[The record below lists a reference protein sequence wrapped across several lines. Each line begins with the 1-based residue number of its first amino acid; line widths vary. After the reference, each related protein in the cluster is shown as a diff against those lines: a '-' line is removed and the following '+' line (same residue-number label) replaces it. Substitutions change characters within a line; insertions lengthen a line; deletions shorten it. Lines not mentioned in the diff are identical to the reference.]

1 MFCFHL
7 AGCFS
12 RSSRRRQGTHPSMP
26 LGDLPPE
33 VKRRRL
39 KVECIDS
46 DHVEVEL
53 LVSGVCTMAAVIPA
67 SWRNQHLAAVWGVG
81 PFERLAKVGSLQGEE
96 FIELG

>member
-1 MFCFHL
+1 M
-7 AGCFS
+7 
-12 RSSRRRQGTHPSMP
+12 RPSMP

-53 LVSGVCTMAAVIPA
+53 LVSGVCTMAAVIPV
-67 SWRNQHLAAVWGVG
+67 SWCKMPGITG
-81 PFERLAKVGSLQGEE
+81 DK
-96 FIELG
+96 

>member
-1 MFCFHL
+1 ML
-7 AGCFS
+7 
-12 RSSRRRQGTHPSMP
+12 

-81 PFERLAKVGSLQGEE
+81 PFER
-96 FIELG
+96 